1 MKLNLILFLL
11 LIIFALAKVNA
22 QHQSRTS
29 YTSLEEQNKITIDL
43 KDEKNKLQ
51 IEESDKSGN
60 ERIEII
66 SKKKLKMQAPTKNQ
80 IIMVT
85 R

>member
-1 MKLNLILFLL
+1 MKLNLILFFL

-22 QHQSRTS
+22 QHQYRAS
-29 YTSLEEQNKITIDL
+29 YSALEEQNQITMEL

-66 SKKKLKMQAPTKNQ
+66 SKKKLKMSIPTKNQ
-80 IIMVT
+80 IKMVIK
-85 R
+85 